1 MQQMASQ
8 QQLLISQHR
17 EHQQQLLRDLA
28 IQQQAAVLDYTGISP
43 ETYHQRLRK
52 EQYPPGARPRAVAQ
66 RIRDH
71 CWRWLKPEGLTGPQV
86 AEMLVLEQFT
96 QILSPGG
103 RAWVLT
109 LMEDY
114 LSAEGTE
121 ATPRAAGSY
130 GQRGGLGK
138 GNPQRAGTWEP
149 PSGARPVTPKLPSPE
164 SLPWGGGPSH
174 GRGPQIG
181 LPGSLGKRL
190 AGLRGDSPEVPTA
203 EPTNRWVEAP
213 TSGAARTHA
222 PG

>member
-1 MQQMASQ
+1 METEKPKPPTVALTPPPSP
-8 QQLLISQHR
+8 R
-17 EHQQQLLRDLA
+17 EALEYTRVK
-28 IQQQAAVLDYTGISP
+28 AAVLDYTGISP

-121 ATPRAAGSY
+121 VRDYCASC
-130 GQRGGLGK
+130 Q
-138 GNPQRAGTWEP
+138 
-149 PSGARPVTPKLPSPE
+149 
-164 SLPWGGGPSH
+164 
-174 GRGPQIG
+174 
-181 LPGSLGKRL
+181 
-190 AGLRGDSPEVPTA
+190 
-203 EPTNRWVEAP
+203 
-213 TSGAARTHA
+213 
-222 PG
+222 